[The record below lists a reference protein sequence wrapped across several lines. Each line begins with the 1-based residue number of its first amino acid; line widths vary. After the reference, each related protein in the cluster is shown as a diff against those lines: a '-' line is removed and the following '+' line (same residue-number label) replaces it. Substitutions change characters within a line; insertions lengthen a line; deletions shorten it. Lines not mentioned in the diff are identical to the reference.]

1 MSIQIILDTYK
12 RYLQTLND
20 RDCDLFQNYTKIK
33 DFIDNNSSN
42 ELNSVLSRHCIGQ
55 NLKVIR
61 KRDIKIKSCCTEG
74 WSTLAVS
81 EGYKLLE
88 RIQRAS
94 RFGMQ
99 ESYILNLRNF
109 FKLVDCQNPHV
120 QLYLYLCYADR
131 VDANLFEVSMEEIE
145 EAAAKAVKAEEEAAN
160 PCETEN
166 ETNSET
172 KV

>member
-1 MSIQIILDTYK
+1 MSIHIILDTYK

-94 RFGMQ
+94 RLGH
-99 ESYILNLRNF
+99 EDSYKLNLYNF
-109 FKLVDCQNPHV
+109 FKLVDYQNPHV

-131 VDANLFEVSMEEIE
+131 VDANLFEVSMREIE
-145 EAAAKAVKAEEEAAN
+145 EAAAKAIKTEEEAAN
-160 PCETEN
+160 PCETEI
-166 ETNSET
+166 ETQSET
-172 KV
+172 AK

>member
-1 MSIQIILDTYK
+1 MNIQVILDTYK
-12 RYLQTLND
+12 RYLKTLND
-20 RDCDLFQNYTKIK
+20 RGCDHFSNYGKIM

-55 NLKVIR
+55 NLKMIR

-81 EGYKLLE
+81 EGYRLLE

-94 RFGMQ
+94 RLGH
-99 ESYILNLRNF
+99 EDSYKLNLHNF

-131 VDANLFEVSMEEIE
+131 VDARLFKVSMEEIE

-172 KV
+172 EV

>member
-33 DFIDNNSSN
+33 DFIDNNSTN
-42 ELNSVLSRHCIGQ
+42 ELNSALSRHCIGQ
-55 NLKVIR
+55 NLKMIR
-61 KRDIKIKSCCTEG
+61 KRDIKIKSCCTDG
-74 WSTLAVS
+74 WSTHAVS
-81 EGYKLLE
+81 EGYRMLE
-88 RIQRAS
+88 KIQRAS
-94 RFGMQ
+94 RLGH
-99 ESYILNLRNF
+99 EDSYKLNLYNF

-172 KV
+172 EV